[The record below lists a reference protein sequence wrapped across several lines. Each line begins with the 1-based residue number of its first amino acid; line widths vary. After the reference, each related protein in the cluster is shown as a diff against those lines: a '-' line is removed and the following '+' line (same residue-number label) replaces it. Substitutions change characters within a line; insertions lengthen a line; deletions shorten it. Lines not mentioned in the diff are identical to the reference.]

1 MRDPR
6 DQTCTGMALS
16 GHMRKEFL
24 RRFMRPGHGILG
36 QDAFSALFRI
46 IDPDGLGGVLTRLAE
61 D

>member
-1 MRDPR
+1 
-6 DQTCTGMALS
+6 
-16 GHMRKEFL
+16 MRKEFL